1 MTAGLL
7 AAIHATA
14 ALGTPDP
21 MSRVMTVKWAEKRV
35 LWLAAILLAAVAGY
49 VDGYGL
55 LFLNTYVSFMS
66 GNTTNTGVAS
76 GQGKF
81 HAAFLSGLAIVFF
94 VTGSFLGN
102 LVSQFRWRHCHRMM
116 FV

>member
-7 AAIHATA
+7 AAIHASA
-14 ALGTPDP
+14 ALGTPDS

-55 LFLNTYVSFMS
+55 LFLKTYVSFMS
-66 GNTTNTGVAS
+66 GKHDKHWCCKWAG
-76 GQGKF
+76 
-81 HAAFLSGLAIVFF
+81 
-94 VTGSFLGN
+94 
-102 LVSQFRWRHCHRMM
+102 
-116 FV
+116 